1 MSAFPQPFSFAVL
14 DACHQQIQMHLAELA
29 SLAKAIE
36 ATGVDAKARHQADA
50 IETFFSGNAR
60 QHHAE
65 EERQVFPSLLDSAE
79 AELIVAVE
87 KLQQDHGWIEENWLE
102 LGPQLR
108 AIAAGN
114 SWFEV
119 TEFQHNVE
127 VFLTLCQSHIELEES
142 LIYPQAKARMAQTPA
157 ARTRS
162 MPPAKTRA

>member
-1 MSAFPQPFSFAVL
+1 MKPAEPFAHDGLGRPERKADMGAEPRGAARAASARV
-14 DACHQQIQMHLAELA
+14 HVEEL
-29 SLAKAIE
+29 SRDDDDLPL
-36 ATGVDAKARHQADA
+36 H
-50 IETFFSGNAR
+50 
-60 QHHAE
+60 
-65 EERQVFPSLLDSAE
+65 PSLLDSAE

-142 LIYPQAKARMAQTPA
+142 LIYPQAKARMALTPA
-157 ARTRS
+157 ARTKS
-162 MPPAKTRA
+162 MPPARTRA